1 MCVGRCTSFC
11 KGRLPFILLSFG
23 FVLITSLFHSCIL
36 GGRDRKKLACIQPS
50 SIANILLGVRSCIS
64 FARSPLRSDLHAR
77 RTGATHFHAP
87 GVFQAAAGSCL
98 RVLHAVLI
106 ATLQTVTCPHQE
118 LQRNSFSETGICASP
133 LKTCSE
139 QQDIQIQGNQ
149 VYQRL

>member
-1 MCVGRCTSFC
+1 MCVCVGRCTSFC
-11 KGRLPFILLSFG
+11 KGCLPFIFLSFG
-23 FVLITSLFHSCIL
+23 FVLLTSLFHSSIL

-77 RTGATHFHAP
+77 RTGATP